1 MFIHTV
7 GQQQANVS
15 QQSSTKP
22 VARRTENNEPIIF
35 DLRERDDGV
44 VEFEQFTST
53 LEMMVVSQ
61 KWKIAG

>member
-22 VARRTENNEPIIF
+22 VARRTENSEPIIF